1 MQFNEIKLLRNKI
14 NFAIIPQVSSL
25 TWGII
30 LMENMTEAS
39 IDDILKSIREAIVEK
54 ERKKYF
60 KSFFT
65 AQDLQPKDEVFE
77 LSKNML
83 VKRED
88 IPYRLGVWNFDD
100 VAQKMMKK
108 YKTYFNHRPQVL
120 GVRVRVK
127 KDI

>member
-1 MQFNEIKLLRNKI
+1 MRNQI
-14 NFAIIPQVSSL
+14 NFAIIPQVNFL
-25 TWGII
+25 TWGIKF
-30 LMENMTEAS
+30 MENMAEAS

-65 AQDLQPKDEVFE
+65 AQELQPKDEVFE
-77 LSKNML
+77 LSKAML

-108 YKTYFNHRPQVL
+108 YKNYFNRRPQVL
-120 GVRVRVK
+120 GVRVCVK
-127 KDI
+127 EGNKTSL

>member
-1 MQFNEIKLLRNKI
+1 M
-14 NFAIIPQVSSL
+14 IPQVNFL
-25 TWGII
+25 TWGIKF
-30 LMENMTEAS
+30 MENMAEAS

-60 KSFFT
+60 RSFFT
-65 AQDLQPKDEVFE
+65 AQELQPKDEVFE
-77 LSKNML
+77 LSKAML

-108 YKTYFNHRPQVL
+108 YKNYFDRRPQVL
-120 GVRVRVK
+120 DVRVRVK
-127 KDI
+127 EGNKTSL

>member
-1 MQFNEIKLLRNKI
+1 
-14 NFAIIPQVSSL
+14 
-25 TWGII
+25 
-30 LMENMTEAS
+30 MENMAEAS

-60 KSFFT
+60 RSFFT
-65 AQDLQPKDEVFE
+65 AQELQPKDEVFE
-77 LSKNML
+77 LSKTML

-108 YKTYFNHRPQVL
+108 YKNYFNRRPQVL

-127 KDI
+127 EGKKTSL

>member
-1 MQFNEIKLLRNKI
+1 MRNQI
-14 NFAIIPQVSSL
+14 NFAIIPQVNFL
-25 TWGII
+25 TWGIKF
-30 LMENMTEAS
+30 MEIIAEAS

-65 AQDLQPKDEVFE
+65 AQELQPKDEVFE
-77 LSKNML
+77 LSKAML

-108 YKTYFNHRPQVL
+108 YKNYFNRRPQVL

-127 KDI
+127 EGSKTSL

>member
-1 MQFNEIKLLRNKI
+1 MRNQI
-14 NFAIIPQVSSL
+14 NFAIIPQVNFL
-25 TWGII
+25 TWGIKF
-30 LMENMTEAS
+30 MENMAEAS

-65 AQDLQPKDEVFE
+65 AQELQPKDEVFE
-77 LSKNML
+77 LSKAML

-108 YKTYFNHRPQVL
+108 YKNYFNRRPQVL

-127 KDI
+127 EGNKTSL